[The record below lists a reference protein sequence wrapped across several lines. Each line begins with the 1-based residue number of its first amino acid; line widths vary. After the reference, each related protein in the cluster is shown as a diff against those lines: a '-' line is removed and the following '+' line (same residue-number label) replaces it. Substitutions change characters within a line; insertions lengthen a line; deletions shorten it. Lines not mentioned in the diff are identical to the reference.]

1 MVSSAP
7 QITCTPVISRNK
19 KIQTR
24 FFIIIIYAC
33 FYAYIL
39 ARIHLRMIRLCTR
52 ISRPKRYRISIP
64 RVALES
70 RFSRQ
75 CYLATTT
82 SRGCPEWSVLDE
94 TSLYTRMCTCV
105 HYFVRHAFRGSNFS
119 VFSIRK
125 IRCDR
130 DATYIIIEPLFSI
143 GDDYVRSYF
152 TYIETM
158 SQISEFRSNDAFLV
172 RLTIRS
178 RSDS

>member
-1 MVSSAP
+1 MDCVCNTP
-7 QITCTPVISRNK
+7 QQKSRPD
-19 KIQTR
+19 
-24 FFIIIIYAC
+24 FFIIIYAY

-70 RFSRQ
+70 RLSRQ
-75 CYLATTT
+75 YYLVTTT
-82 SRGCPEWSVLDE
+82 SRGCPERSVLDK
-94 TSLYTRMCTCV
+94 SLLCTRMCTCV

-130 DATYIIIEPLFSI
+130 DAMYIVIELLFSI
-143 GDDYVRSYF
+143 EDDYVRPYF
-152 TYIETM
+152 
-158 SQISEFRSNDAFLV
+158 
-172 RLTIRS
+172 
-178 RSDS
+178 